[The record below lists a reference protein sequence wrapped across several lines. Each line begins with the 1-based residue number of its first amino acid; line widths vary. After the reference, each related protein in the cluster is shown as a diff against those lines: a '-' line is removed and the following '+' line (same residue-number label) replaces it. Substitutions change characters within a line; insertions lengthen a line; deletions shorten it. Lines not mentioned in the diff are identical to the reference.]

1 VFWCWSSF
9 TFGVFFVLLI
19 ISALNF
25 LCLNMV
31 QQALELGT
39 SVSGPQDFLF
49 INWAVMSL
57 AIVWDRSYILYLA
70 IPAYLGYQ
78 YGGVAKGYFFPAKAP
93 EMVKGEADLKREAK
107 KERQAA
113 RQAKLQGR

>member
-1 VFWCWSSF
+1 M
-9 TFGVFFVLLI
+9 

-25 LCLNMV
+25 FCLTTV

-39 SVSGPQDFLF
+39 SVTGSQDVLF
-49 INWAVMSL
+49 INWAVMGLS
-57 AIVWDRSYILYLA
+57 IFWDRSYILYLA
-70 IPAYLGYQ
+70 IPAYLVYQ
-78 YGGVAKGYFFPAKAP
+78 YGGLAKSYFFPAKAP
-93 EMVKGEADLKREAK
+93 EMQKGEADLKREAK